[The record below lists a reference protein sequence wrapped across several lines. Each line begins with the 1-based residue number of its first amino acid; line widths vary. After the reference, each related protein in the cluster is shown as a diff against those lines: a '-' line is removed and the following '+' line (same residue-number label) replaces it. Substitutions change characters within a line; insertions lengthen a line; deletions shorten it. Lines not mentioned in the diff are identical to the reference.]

1 MKCYVLMVSRYFAKD
16 HKNAGLPTFFVEKIC
31 KAVGKDYPE
40 PLNLKFE
47 IKPKRHTVR
56 LNYELWAK
64 RFEEIKQGKAYL
76 SLRYWLDAPYKSP
89 QHEFLR
95 LEAKDGI
102 GVQKLSFPLGTFI
115 DDVDS
120 SVRLVNIAEN
130 DGLDFET
137 FKDWFGE
144 KLTANNGNED
154 LAIIHFTNFR
164 YENSKTATN

>member
-1 MKCYVLMVSRYFAKD
+1 MLEDFLDKVSKELQKQDEKWGSQREKHPLEWQSILLEEVGEVAKEMND
-16 HKNAGLPTFFVEKIC
+16 N
-31 KAVGKDYPE
+31 
-40 PLNLKFE
+40 
-47 IKPKRHTVR
+47 
-56 LNYELWAK
+56 
-64 RFEEIKQGKAYL
+64 
-76 SLRYWLDAPYKSP
+76 S
-89 QHEFLR
+89 
-95 LEAKDGI
+95 
-102 GVQKLSFPLGTFI
+102 FI

-154 LAIIHFTNFR
+154 LAIIHFTSFR

>member
-1 MKCYVLMVSRYFAKD
+1 MKTKKQKPLKCYVLLVSRYFGKES
-16 HKNAGLPTFFVEKIC
+16 KQAGEPTNFVEKILDGS
-31 KAVGKDYPE
+31 KK
-40 PLNLKFE
+40 
-47 IKPKRHTVR
+47 HTIR
-56 LNYELWAK
+56 LNYQHWEK
-64 RFEEIKQGKAYL
+64 RFEEIKAGKAYL

-89 QHEFLR
+89 QQEFLR

-102 GVQKLSFPLGTFI
+102 GVQKLSFPMGTFI

-144 KLTANNGNED
+144 KLTANNVNED
-154 LAIIHFTNFR
+154 LVIIHFTNFR